1 MLFFKFILAM
11 LPIIWLIAAL
21 SGLKMAGHKACLIA
35 LGITVVLA
43 MGYWKLNAA
52 CTATAALE
60 GALNALWP
68 ICLVIVAALFTYNL
82 TLKTGAMELIKKMLA
97 GVSKDK
103 RVLALIIGWGF
114 GNFMEGMAGFGTA
127 VAIPASMLAGIGLD
141 PLSAVIGCLVVNS
154 TPTAFGS
161 VGVPTVTLASVTG
174 LDAVPL
180 AFHVALIQFVLT
192 FISPFL
198 MVCICGR
205 GIKALKGMIPTTTVA
220 SLSFTVPWFLAAKL
234 LGPELPNIIGSI
246 CSMVCVIIAARIFNK
261 KVEEEYSIEVEG
273 RKENSYT
280 IETEKEEDSY
290 VTEVGKEEDSYAAVV
305 ERSEE
310 NATEN
315 RLTMSEGIRAWSPFI
330 LIFLLLM
337 VTSTICP
344 PIHNA
349 IAGIKSDVV
358 VYAGENGNTL
368 SFSWINTPGI
378 MIFIAAIIGG
388 IVQKASALDMLKV
401 LGETLQKYWKTI
413 LTICAVMATAKIMG
427 YSGMI
432 SDIAQLL
439 VVVTGSFYPF
449 IAPFIGALGA
459 FVTGSGTSTCVLF
472 GNLQSQTAASLG
484 FSESWMA
491 AANVLG
497 AGIGKM
503 ICPQSIAIGAG
514 AINMVGSESKILSSV
529 VKYFLLYVVI
539 AGIICL
545 IGSMII

>member
-1 MLFFKFILAM
+1 MLLLKFVLAM

-21 SGLKMAGHKACLIA
+21 SGLKMAGHKACVIA
-35 LGITVVLA
+35 LVVTMALA
-43 MGYWKLNAA
+43 IGYWRLNVL

-97 GVSKDK
+97 GVSRDK

-141 PLSAVIGCLVVNS
+141 PMSAVLGCLVVNS

-174 LDAVPL
+174 LEAVPL
-180 AFHVALIQFVLT
+180 AGSVVVIQCILT

-198 MVCICGR
+198 MVCICGK
-205 GIKALKGMIPTTTVA
+205 GIKALKGMFPTTLIA
-220 SLSFTVPWFLAAKL
+220 SLSFTVPWFFTAQFI
-234 LGPELPNIIGSI
+234 GPELPDIIGSI
-246 CSMVCVIIAARIFNK
+246 CSMGCIIAAAKIFNK
-261 KVEEEYSIEVEG
+261 NPDEEYAIQIS
-273 RKENSYT
+273 
-280 IETEKEEDSY
+280 
-290 VTEVGKEEDSYAAVV
+290 
-305 ERSEE
+305 
-310 NATEN
+310 EN
-315 RLTMSEGIRAWSPFI
+315 RQSQENMTVGTGVKAWSSFI

-337 VTSTICP
+337 ITSTLCP

-349 IAGIKSDVV
+349 IAGIKSSVV
-358 VYAGENGNTL
+358 VYAGEGGNAL
-368 SFSWINTPGI
+368 GFSWINTPGV

-388 IVQKASALDMLKV
+388 LIQGASVKDMAEVFL
-401 LGETLQKYWKTI
+401 ETLKKYWKTI
-413 LTICAVMATAKIMG
+413 LTICSVMATAKIMS

-432 SDIAQLL
+432 SDIAKFL
-439 VVVTGSFYPF
+439 VAAAGPFYPF

-472 GNLQSQTAASLG
+472 GGLQSETALALG
-484 FSESWMA
+484 LNASWMA
-491 AANVLG
+491 AANVMG

-503 ICPQSIAIGAG
+503 ICPQGIAIGAG
-514 AINMVGSESKILSSV
+514 AINAVGSESKILSAV
-529 VKYFLLYVVI
+529 FKYFLLYVILAGVI
-539 AGIICL
+539 CYA
-545 IGSMII
+545 GSMMGF